1 MPPRQVDL
9 NDPLSRVR
17 ALKGNLLR
25 ASLYSV
31 LGNAAQSKKYAIPG
45 IQDTYLDAMITET
58 PQHVK
63 DYQNAQIDATTR
75 GTVQSVLATNP
86 LNRAANTIAVANA
99 NALGAKGRL
108 AVEQAERDI
117 QRKNTYLGAKQR
129 TLDRYNAMVAEKQNQ
144 ETQNANN
151 QAANYGA
158 IGTNLENE
166 LGRVK
171 SNEYAIYD
179 RNQVLKS
186 QGQNLI
192 TALQSFR
199 EQQQQASGG
208 VNGGGAING
217 PVGGELPGI
226 TLPGMGTPIQTNSIF
241 PSLSLNGP
249 SAIVHPSLRKKK
261 GPLGQPMPLIAPY

>member
-1 MPPRQVDL
+1 MPQKPIDL
-9 NDPLSRVR
+9 NDPFARMR
-17 ALKGNLLR
+17 ALKGNLYGSTLF
-25 ASLYSV
+25 SI

-45 IQDTYLDAMITET
+45 IQDKYLDAMITET
-58 PQHVK
+58 PQHIK
-63 DYQNAQIDATTR
+63 DYQNAQIDQTTR
-75 GTVQSVLATNP
+75 GTINSVLATNP

-117 QRKNTYLGAKQR
+117 QRKNTYLTAKQR
-129 TLDRYNAMVAEKQNQ
+129 TLDRYNALVAEKQNQ

-158 IGTNLENE
+158 IGTNLFNE

-171 SNEYAIYD
+171 SNEFAIYD

-192 TALQSFR
+192 TALQSFK
-199 EQQQQASGG
+199 QQQQQSG
-208 VNGGGAING
+208 VNGGGVGAING
-217 PVGGELPGI
+217 PVGGDLPGV
-226 TLPGMGTPIQTNSIF
+226 TLPGLGTPLKTQTAF
-241 PSLSLNGP
+241 PPLSLTGP

-261 GPLGQPMPLIAPY
+261 QLAGNPPW